1 MSDEIKIIRAPC
13 NDCGRDTDHDILKS
27 HETSGHDEN
36 TGWSTVFQMIECRGC
51 HFISLKR
58 TFDFSEWDGLQ
69 IEYFPPPISR
79 KKPVWGKS
87 FLLNA
92 PIELQ
97 ELLNEVYS
105 ALHANNRRL
114 GTMGARALLDIVIVN
129 KVGDVGRFDQKLDAL
144 ESNHL
149 ISKTQREFLE
159 AALNAGN
166 AASHQGHCPTAEGL
180 NSVMDIVESII
191 SQIYV
196 LPDAAE
202 ELRKTTPVRRKT
214 KPVEDATALPQ

>member
-1 MSDEIKIIRAPC
+1 
-13 NDCGRDTDHDILKS
+13 
-27 HETSGHDEN
+27 
-36 TGWSTVFQMIECRGC
+36 
-51 HFISLKR
+51 
-58 TFDFSEWDGLQ
+58 
-69 IEYFPPPISR
+69 
-79 KKPVWGKS
+79 
-87 FLLNA
+87 
-92 PIELQ
+92 
-97 ELLNEVYS
+97 
-105 ALHANNRRL
+105 
-114 GTMGARALLDIVIVN
+114 
-129 KVGDVGRFDQKLDAL
+129 
-144 ESNHL
+144 L